1 MAHFVEL
8 ENGDILNRSCINLL
22 HPSVG
27 IKNDSEKIKV
37 RASIRV
43 ECTDGTRELISE
55 TRTAHF
61 PDQVSGN
68 EMKFYECFCA
78 ERENLEKDIRDLFP
92 HIVNGLF
99 LDLNIYYPS
108 LSIREQ
114 LQQAV
119 KEATERITEVAQKME
134 EEEENE

>member
-1 MAHFVEL
+1 MAQFVEL
-8 ENGDILNRSCINLL
+8 ENGDILNRSCIVLL
-22 HPSVG
+22 YPSVG

-55 TRTAHF
+55 TWTAHF

-68 EMKFYECFCA
+68 EMKFYECFCG
-78 ERENLEKDIRDLFP
+78 EREKLENDIRDLFP
-92 HIVNGLF
+92 HIVHGLF
-99 LDLNIYYPS
+99 LDLNLYYPS
-108 LSIREQ
+108 LAIREQ

-119 KEATERITEVAQKME
+119 KEATERIAEAAKKME
-134 EEEENE
+134 AENE